1 MLQDVADALIPV
13 HRTIKEIRLEVEN
26 FNSTILD
33 DESEGIATSTGNVLL
48 IAMLDAFKSILSVFI
63 DAVLYLQSGSELD
76 SHEQDHSGHGTVD
89 SVGLTSRLK
98 PWADASCT
106 FFRTARSQLIIEQG
120 GDVHNIGLG
129 PVVTPEA
136 ILLLT
141 IRRLALGIWRR
152 GSIDVVDLY
161 AKCLEKLV
169 KHAPILHLQ

>member
-1 MLQDVADALIPV
+1 VLQVIADVLTPV
-13 HRTIKEIRLEVEN
+13 HRTIKELRLEVEN

-33 DESEGIATSTGNVLL
+33 GEPEGIVASSGNVLL
-48 IAMLDAFKSILSVFI
+48 IAILDAFKSILSVFI
-63 DAVLYLQSGSELD
+63 GAVLYLQSESEPD
-76 SHEQDHSGHGTVD
+76 SNEQDHPEYDTVD
-89 SVGLTSRLK
+89 RVGLISRLK
-98 PWADASCT
+98 PWADASGA

-120 GDVHNIGLG
+120 GDVHNVGLG

-152 GSIDVVDLY
+152 GSVDVVDLY